1 MEASFNEQFPE
12 LNFNNLYMSLNSS
25 AMNGMI
31 YYNLENLEERTM
43 KIFMYNTKSKKW
55 MLTLTRNNI

>member
-12 LNFNNLYMSLNSS
+12 LNFNDLYMSLNLS

-43 KIFMYNTKSKKW
+43 KVFMYDTKSKKW
-55 MLTLTRNNI
+55 MLTITRNNI

>member
-43 KIFMYNTKSKKW
+43 KIFMYDTKAKKW
-55 MLTLTRNNI
+55 MLVLTRNNI

>member
-1 MEASFNEQFPE
+1 MEALFNEQFPE
-12 LNFNNLYMSLNSS
+12 LNFNDLYMSLNSS

-43 KIFMYNTKSKKW
+43 KIFMYDTKSKKW
-55 MLTLTRNNI
+55 MLVLTRNNI